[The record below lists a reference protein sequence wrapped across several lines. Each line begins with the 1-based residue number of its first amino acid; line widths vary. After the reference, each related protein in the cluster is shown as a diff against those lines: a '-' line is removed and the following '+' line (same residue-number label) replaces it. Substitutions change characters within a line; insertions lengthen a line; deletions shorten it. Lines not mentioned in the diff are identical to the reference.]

1 MKDLTPILDPHPLSN
16 IFIAALKAQ
25 PAVRL
30 RLESLP
36 ASAVVLSPIVL
47 GGLQTGVEKSAQAE
61 RNRARLDEVVAG
73 LAVPPLDAATSSHY
87 ARIRAG
93 LERQGTPIGGND
105 LWIAAQALALGAVLV
120 TDNVRELSRVP
131 GLAVENWLSP

>member
-1 MKDLTPILDPHPLSN
+1 MHYLLDTN

-36 ASAVVLSPIVL
+36 ASAVAVLSPIVL
-47 GGLQTGVEKSAQAE
+47 GELADRGEKSAQAE

-73 LAVPPLDAATSSHY
+73 LAVSPLDAQRRVRTGRFAPCSSGKASRSAAT
-87 ARIRAG
+87 ICG
-93 LERQGTPIGGND
+93 
-105 LWIAAQALALGAVLV
+105 
-120 TDNVRELSRVP
+120 
-131 GLAVENWLSP
+131 SPRRR

>member
-1 MKDLTPILDPHPLSN
+1 MAISWPDL
-16 IFIAALKAQ
+16 
-25 PAVRL
+25 L
-30 RLESLP
+30 RAEATLT
-36 ASAVVLSPIVL
+36 AS
-47 GGLQTGVEKSAQAE
+47 
-61 RNRARLDEVVAG
+61 VVAG

-120 TDNVRELSRVP
+120 TDNVREFSRVP
-131 GLAVENWLSP
+131 GLTVENWLSP

>member
-1 MKDLTPILDPHPLSN
+1 MHYLLDTN

-36 ASAVVLSPIVL
+36 ASALVLSPIVL
-47 GGLQTGVEKSAQAE
+47 GELQTGVEKSAQAE
-61 RNRARLDEVVAG
+61 RNRARLEEVVAG

-93 LERQGTPIGGND
+93 LFNSIPGMPSAVNRRGDRRGR
-105 LWIAAQALALGAVLV
+105 AQRPRKRS
-120 TDNVRELSRVP
+120 NQR
-131 GLAVENWLSP
+131 

>member
-1 MKDLTPILDPHPLSN
+1 M
-16 IFIAALKAQ
+16 
-25 PAVRL
+25 

-36 ASAVVLSPIVL
+36 ASALVLSPIVL
-47 GGLQTGVEKSAQAE
+47 GELQTGVEKSAQAE
-61 RNRARLDEVVAG
+61 RNRARLEEVVAG

-105 LWIAAQALALGAVLV
+105 LWIAAHARSRGLVLV
-120 TDNVRELSRVP
+120 THNTREFERVP
-131 GLAVENWLSP
+131 GLAVEDWLS

>member
-1 MKDLTPILDPHPLSN
+1 MHYLLDTN

-47 GGLQTGVEKSAQAE
+47 GELQTGVEKSAQAE
-61 RNRARLDEVVAG
+61 RNRARLDEVVAAAPDIG
-73 LAVPPLDAATSSHY
+73 LQPGDKIAVDFDTGVITNLTRNESYQGEPFPAFIQGIIS
-87 ARIRAG
+87 AG
-93 LERQGTPIGGND
+93 
-105 LWIAAQALALGAVLV
+105 
-120 TDNVRELSRVP
+120 
-131 GLAVENWLSP
+131 GLMNAIKTGKL

>member
-1 MKDLTPILDPHPLSN
+1 MHYLLDTN
-16 IFIAALKAQ
+16 IFIAALKAH

-30 RLESLP
+30 QLESLP

-47 GGLQTGVEKSAQAE
+47 GELQTGVEKSAQAE

-120 TDNVRELSRVP
+120 TDNVKEFSCVP

>member
-1 MKDLTPILDPHPLSN
+1 MHYLLDTN

-47 GGLQTGVEKSAQAE
+47 GELQTGVEKSAQAE
-61 RNRARLDEVVAG
+61 RNRARLEEVVAG

-87 ARIRAG
+87 ARIRAV

-105 LWIAAQALALGAVLV
+105 LWIAAQAIEHGYRLLTLNGSDFTGL
-120 TDNVRELSRVP
+120 P
-131 GLAVENWLSP
+131 GLQLTLLSPKMQG